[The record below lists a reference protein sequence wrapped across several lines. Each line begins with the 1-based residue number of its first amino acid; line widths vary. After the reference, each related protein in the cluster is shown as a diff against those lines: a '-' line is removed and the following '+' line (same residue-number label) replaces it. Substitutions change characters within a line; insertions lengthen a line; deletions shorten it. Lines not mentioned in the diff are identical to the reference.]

1 MWLHKA
7 RRDDGHRQPCSG
19 AESVHPPFCS
29 SGEFVQNLWGD
40 GQVVTRVWQA
50 ARRAWRLFA
59 GTCRT
64 RARTYRSAHAAACT
78 ARRRVATS
86 SHTTLVCAQVKILAV
101 TVCVL
106 FAMLIAVTSTIP
118 PVDDVKHRELARP
131 ASVAPAVFGSSD
143 APPAQLAQQGLQE
156 DPQLATA
163 PPTPQRPLEAGP
175 AAGAA
180 EPAHIPPV
188 PLPAEGP
195 GAQKEKELPGSATV
209 VNILVS
215 VWRGQG
221 GGRADGR
228 ECSCRVVCV

>member
-1 MWLHKA
+1 MAPVRRHMQDKGADLQVGA
-7 RRDDGHRQPCSG
+7 RRGMHRTQACG
-19 AESVHPPFCS
+19 NS
-29 SGEFVQNLWGD
+29 S
-40 GQVVTRVWQA
+40 R
-50 ARRAWRLFA
+50 
-59 GTCRT
+59 
-64 RARTYRSAHAAACT
+64 
-78 ARRRVATS
+78 
-86 SHTTLVCAQVKILAV
+86 TTLVCAQVKILAV

-118 PVDDVKHRELARP
+118 PVDDAKHRELARP